1 MIARQSILRSFLLSV
16 LVVSALSSKF
26 LHLFQHITSLPLTH
40 FVVFSPTFFLQETL
54 LAGAAWF
61 LLQRTTGLRGIL
73 GTAIAAIISSV
84 LNRIRRII
92 NGLSFDT
99 DSFNRLLT
107 FILASS
113 QISFYF
119 ETGSEVRW
127 DAATTVGN
135 DPEGRKLMLSGMRS
149 FLGAAMIIFL
159 VSWLCT
165 PGIWQIINTWLTA
178 VFSTSTAEKADEE
191 LPLTNL
197 QRVLHKGQYVRLWTV
212 FAVSMTVGLQL
223 TRPGVPYS
231 HMSGALPFTFFEALW
246 LKHERDWPQE
256 VEEHIFP
263 FPQLLQEKF
272 WEAPREHYKGWAPG
286 QSSSNR
292 NTHGHPQWAR
302 VPLPQGFGRWTQS
315 QNAQG
320 KNKGKEDKPEQE
332 KNYYDPVNDPLRI
345 TNLDHDVIEPVAEA
359 LRNHDIPITHVVLVM
374 MESARKD
381 VFPFKSGSHL
391 HQEILS
397 SHGTGNAMIEK
408 TNSKL
413 AQLTP
418 IAEILTGE
426 ASGFSGS
433 KNTSSG
439 LWNDTAEPGM
449 GGINVQGVLTGSSL
463 SFKSAVTNYC
473 GVGPLPVNFMEEVHG
488 EIYQPCI
495 MQIFNLFN
503 QLRKDSIA
511 GYWSHGKEHRNWH
524 SVFLQSITGQY
535 DDQDVLNEMM
545 GFEQSVYREDIRNL
559 GAKHWHPDM
568 KEIHYFGYEQVPTMS
583 WSKY

>member
-1 MIARQSILRSFLLSV
+1 
-16 LVVSALSSKF
+16 
-26 LHLFQHITSLPLTH
+26 
-40 FVVFSPTFFLQETL
+40 
-54 LAGAAWF
+54 
-61 LLQRTTGLRGIL
+61 
-73 GTAIAAIISSV
+73 
-84 LNRIRRII
+84 
-92 NGLSFDT
+92 
-99 DSFNRLLT
+99 
-107 FILASS
+107 
-113 QISFYF
+113 
-119 ETGSEVRW
+119 
-127 DAATTVGN
+127 
-135 DPEGRKLMLSGMRS
+135 MLSGMRS
-149 FLGAAMIIFL
+149 FLGAAMLILL

-165 PGIWQIINTWLTA
+165 PGLWQLVNTWLTA
-178 VFSTSTAEKADEE
+178 VFSTSTVEKADEE

-197 QRVLHKGQYVRLWTV
+197 QRVLHRGQYVRLWTA

-223 TRPGVPYS
+223 TRPEVPYS
-231 HMSGALPFTFFEALW
+231 HMSGALPFSFFKALW

-256 VEEHIFP
+256 IEEHIFP

-272 WEAPREHYKGWAPG
+272 WEAPREHFKGWAPG
-286 QSSSNR
+286 HSSSNR
-292 NTHGHPQWAR
+292 NTHGRPEWAS
-302 VPLPQGFGRWTQS
+302 VPLPEGFERWKQPQTAKGQ
-315 QNAQG
+315 
-320 KNKGKEDKPEQE
+320 NKGKDKPEE
-332 KNYYDPVNDPLRI
+332 KTYYDPINDPLRI
-345 TNLDHDVIEPVAEA
+345 TNLDHDVIEPVAKA
-359 LRNHDIPITHVVLVM
+359 LRSHDIPITHVVLVM

-397 SHGTGNAMIEK
+397 SHGTGNADMIEK

-418 IAEILTGE
+418 IAEMLTGE
-426 ASGFSGS
+426 ASGFSGT

-503 QLRKDSIA
+503 QLKKDSIA

-545 GFEQSVYREDIRNL
+545 GFDQSIYREDIRNL

-568 KEIHYFGYEQVPTMS
+568 KEIHYFGYAPVSTMS